1 MPLKVLIVD
10 DEPDLELLVRQRFRK
25 QIKDGELDFVFATH
39 GEEAL
44 EYLKGDPSLDIVMS
58 DINMPVM
65 DGLTLLS
72 RLPELNRTVKTVIV
86 SAYSDIQNI
95 RTAMNRGAY
104 DFLTKPID
112 FQDFEITLQKTTK
125 EIEAIKEGIKA
136 REHLIATLNVVAD
149 LSSELQLGPMLEK
162 IVKTITNMLG
172 AERSTLFLYDEKKKQ
187 LYTKVGEGL
196 ETSEIRI
203 PADVGIAGTVFTTS
217 RPIRIA
223 DAYRDSRFN
232 PEVDRQTGF
241 VTRSILCTP
250 VVNKEGRTIGVTQVL
265 NKKNGSFT
273 EDDESRLNAF
283 TSEISIALENAKLF
297 DDVQTIRNYNESI
310 LESMSSG
317 VITLDEDWMILTCNA
332 AARRITKATD
342 DIIGTSAT
350 TFFAGPNSWIL
361 ERLNALDPAKGDDVT
376 MDAELWFG
384 EEKVSA
390 NVTILPLFHVRNTQS
405 GLMIMIEDITTER
418 RLRSTMSRYLDVSI
432 VDTLLQSKTEALGGQ
447 SSIAT
452 VLFSDIRNFTTM
464 AESLGAHDT
473 VKLLN
478 EYFTLMV
485 DCIQR
490 EGGMLDKFIGDA
502 VMAEFGIPLPHDD
515 DEDRAVRAAIA
526 MHRQLRQFNE
536 RFTSPA
542 RQPLGIR
549 IGVNTDFVVSGNI
562 GSPKRM
568 DYTVIGDGVNLAS
581 RMESACKEYGTGL
594 MLSESTF
601 AKLKDKYQTREI
613 DRVIF
618 KGKSKPI
625 RIFDV
630 LDFHTPESFPN
641 MPAVLNCFNDG
652 VRHYRLRKWD
662 FAVTA
667 FKEALRLNPS
677 DSTSA
682 MYMRR
687 CEHLKESPPGEAWS
701 GVWVMTSK

>member
-1 MPLKVLIVD
+1 M
-10 DEPDLELLVRQRFRK
+10 
-25 QIKDGELDFVFATH
+25 
-39 GEEAL
+39 
-44 EYLKGDPSLDIVMS
+44 DIVMS

-72 RLPELNRTVKTVIV
+72 RLPELNRAVKVVIV
-86 SAYSDIQNI
+86 SAYGDIQNI

-125 EIEAIKEGIKA
+125 ELQAIKEGIKA

-149 LSSELQLGPMLEK
+149 LSSEPQLGPMLEK

-203 PADVGIAGTVFTTS
+203 PADAGIAGTVFTTS

-250 VVNKEGRTIGVTQVL
+250 VINKEGRTIGVTQVL
-265 NKKNGSFT
+265 NKKNGFFT
-273 EDDESRLNAF
+273 DDDESRL
-283 TSEISIALENAKLF
+283 
-297 DDVQTIRNYNESI
+297 
-310 LESMSSG
+310 
-317 VITLDEDWMILTCNA
+317 
-332 AARRITKATD
+332 
-342 DIIGTSAT
+342 
-350 TFFAGPNSWIL
+350 
-361 ERLNALDPAKGDDVT
+361 
-376 MDAELWFG
+376 
-384 EEKVSA
+384 
-390 NVTILPLFHVRNTQS
+390 
-405 GLMIMIEDITTER
+405 
-418 RLRSTMSRYLDVSI
+418 
-432 VDTLLQSKTEALGGQ
+432 
-447 SSIAT
+447 
-452 VLFSDIRNFTTM
+452 
-464 AESLGAHDT
+464 
-473 VKLLN
+473 
-478 EYFTLMV
+478 
-485 DCIQR
+485 QR

-502 VMAEFGIPLPHDD
+502 VMAEFGIPLAHND

-526 MHRQLRQFNE
+526 MRRGLRQSNE
-536 RFTSPA
+536 RIMSSG
-542 RQPLGIR
+542 RQPLRIR

-581 RMESACKEYGTGL
+581 RIESACKEYGTSL
-594 MLSESTF
+594 MLSQSTF
-601 AKLKDKYQTREI
+601 AKLNDKYQTREI

-625 RIFDV
+625 QIFEV
-630 LDFHTPESFPN
+630 LDYHTSESFPN
-641 MPAVLNCFNDG
+641 MAAVLNIFNDG
-652 VRHYRLRKWD
+652 VRLYRQRKWD
-662 FAVTA
+662 LAQAA

-682 MYMRR
+682 MYLRR
-687 CEHLKESPPGEAWS
+687 CEHLKESPPGEDWS
-701 GVWVMTSK
+701 GIWVMTSK

>member
-1 MPLKVLIVD
+1 VKVLIVD
-10 DEPDLELLVRQRFRK
+10 DEPDLGLLVRQVFRK
-25 QIKDGELDFVFATH
+25 QIRKGEVDFVFATH

-44 EYLKGDPSLDIVMS
+44 EHLRRDPFLEIVVS
-58 DINMPVM
+58 DIDMPVM

-72 RLPELNRTVKTVIV
+72 RIPDLNRIIKAVIV
-86 SAYSDIQNI
+86 SAYGDIQNI
-95 RTAMNRGAY
+95 RTAMNGGAY

-112 FQDFEITLQKTTK
+112 FQDFVNTLQKVTR
-125 EIEAIKEGIKA
+125 ELESIKESIKT

-162 IVKTITNMLG
+162 IVKSITAMLD

-187 LYTKVGEGL
+187 LYTKFGEGL
-196 ETSEIRI
+196 ETTEIRI

-217 RPIRIA
+217 QPIRIS
-223 DAYRDSRFN
+223 DAYRDSRFDY
-232 PEVDRQTGF
+232 EVDRQTGF

-250 VVNKEGRTIGVTQVL
+250 VVNKEGRTIGVTEVL
-265 NKKNGSFT
+265 NKKNGFFT
-273 EDDESRLNAF
+273 DEDASRLNAF

-297 DDVQTIRNYNESI
+297 DDVQTVRKYNESV

-317 VITLDEDWMILTCNA
+317 VITLDEDWTILTCNA

-342 DIIGTSAT
+342 DTIGMNANS
-350 TFFAGPNSWIL
+350 FFAGQNSWIL
-361 ERLNALDPAKGDDVT
+361 ERLDALDPGKGDNVT
-376 MDAELWFG
+376 LDAELWFG
-384 EEKVSA
+384 DEKLSA
-390 NVTILPLFHVRNTQS
+390 NVTILPLFDVRNTQS

-432 VDTLLQSKTEALGGQ
+432 VDTLLQSDTEALGGK

-452 VLFSDIRNFTTM
+452 VLFSDIQNFTAM
-464 AESLGAHDT
+464 AENLGAHDT
-473 VKLLN
+473 VNLLN
-478 EYFTLMV
+478 EYFTSMV
-485 DCIQR
+485 DCIRR

-526 MHRQLRQFNE
+526 MHRELRQFN
-536 RFTSPA
+536 RRLSSSPA

-581 RMESACKEYGTGL
+581 RIESACKEYGTGL

-613 DRVIF
+613 DCVVF

-625 RIFDV
+625 RIFEV
-630 LDFHTPESFPN
+630 LDYHTPDSFPN
-641 MPAVLNCFNDG
+641 MAAVLNCFNEG
-652 VRHYRLRKWD
+652 VRHYRQREWD
-662 FAVTA
+662 LAIKAFQEAVH
-667 FKEALRLNPS
+667 LNPS
-677 DSTSA
+677 DATSA
-682 MYMRR
+682 MYVRR
-687 CEHLKESPPGEAWS
+687 CEHLKEHSPGEDWAC
-701 GVWVMTSK
+701 VWIMTSK

>member
-10 DEPDLELLVRQRFRK
+10 DEPDLALLVRQRFRK
-25 QIKDGELDFVFATH
+25 QIKEGELDFVFATH

-44 EYLKGDPSLDIVMS
+44 ECLKRDPFLDIVMS

-86 SAYSDIQNI
+86 SAYGDIQNI

-112 FQDFEITLQKTTK
+112 FQDFEITLYKTTK
-125 EIEAIKEGIKA
+125 ELEAIKEGMKA

-162 IVKTITNMLG
+162 IVRTITNMLG

-203 PADVGIAGTVFTTS
+203 PADAGIAGTVFTTS

-223 DAYRDSRFN
+223 DAYGDSRFN

-265 NKKNGSFT
+265 NKKNGFFT
-273 EDDESRLNAF
+273 DDDESRLNAF

-342 DIIGTSAT
+342 DIIGMSAT

-361 ERLNALDPAKGDDVT
+361 ERLNVLDPAKGDDVT

-478 EYFTLMV
+478 EYFTSMV

-502 VMAEFGIPLPHDD
+502 VMAEFGIPLPRDD
-515 DEDRAVRAAIA
+515 DEDRAV
-526 MHRQLRQFNE
+526 
-536 RFTSPA
+536 
-542 RQPLGIR
+542 
-549 IGVNTDFVVSGNI
+549 
-562 GSPKRM
+562 
-568 DYTVIGDGVNLAS
+568 
-581 RMESACKEYGTGL
+581 
-594 MLSESTF
+594 
-601 AKLKDKYQTREI
+601 
-613 DRVIF
+613 
-618 KGKSKPI
+618 
-625 RIFDV
+625 
-630 LDFHTPESFPN
+630 
-641 MPAVLNCFNDG
+641 
-652 VRHYRLRKWD
+652 
-662 FAVTA
+662 
-667 FKEALRLNPS
+667 
-677 DSTSA
+677 
-682 MYMRR
+682 
-687 CEHLKESPPGEAWS
+687 
-701 GVWVMTSK
+701 